1 MKQEGIIIEELRIA
15 NTQKISI
22 TNRSQ
27 GVITG
32 VKDVLAFDVGEVLLD
47 TELGMLQI
55 KGSQLHMVRLM
66 LEKGEV
72 AFEGRIDSMAYSE
85 MQGNNQGEG
94 FFARLFK

>member
-1 MKQEGIIIEELRIA
+1 MEELRIA
-15 NTQKISI
+15 NTQKISV

-27 GVITG
+27 GLITG
-32 VKDVLAFDVGEVLLD
+32 VKDVLAFDTGEVLLD

-55 KGSQLHMVRLM
+55 KGADLHVVRLM

-72 AFEGRIDSMAYSE
+72 ALEGRVDSMAYSD
-85 MQGNNQGEG
+85 MQPNERGES